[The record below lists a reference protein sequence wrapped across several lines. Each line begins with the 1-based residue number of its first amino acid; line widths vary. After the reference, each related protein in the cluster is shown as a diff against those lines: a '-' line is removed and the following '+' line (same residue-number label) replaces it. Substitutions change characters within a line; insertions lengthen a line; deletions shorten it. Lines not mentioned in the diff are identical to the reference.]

1 MLQNSHGSTQ
11 MSSEESWVAG
21 ESSPQW
27 DAPQRKE
34 LSRWGLISQKQCQIE
49 QKAKHTEVLD
59 VLATICAS
67 REALS
72 RTTVEESHHLVA
84 LVIIWEKLQW
94 LRRREGGRL
103 KFPRT
108 YWYSLLPQRVLLR
121 RDKMPNAPLFHSF
134 ECLSLFLQTTC

>member
-72 RTTVEESHHLVA
+72 RTTVEESHYLVA
-84 LVIIWEKLQW
+84 LVIIWEGTTMAEAQ
-94 LRRREGGRL
+94 GGRTT
-103 KFPRT
+103 KVP
-108 YWYSLLPQRVLLR
+108 SLVLVLPTSAEGVASKR
-121 RDKMPNAPLFHSF
+121 
-134 ECLSLFLQTTC
+134 